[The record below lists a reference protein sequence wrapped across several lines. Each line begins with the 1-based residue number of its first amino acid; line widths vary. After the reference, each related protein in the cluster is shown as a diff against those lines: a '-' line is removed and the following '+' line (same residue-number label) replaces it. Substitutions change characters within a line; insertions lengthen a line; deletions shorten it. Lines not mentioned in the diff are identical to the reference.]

1 LGAWCLCLH
10 RNKVVFDG
18 VSPSIIGI
26 KAIFWMKLNSG
37 GLPVLGILR
46 LWFLVLEFLGQGFFW
61 VISEEQVCV
70 VCWHFL
76 LFGLLLRAAVS
87 RRIYGGCSFVR
98 SRSWWFCVL
107 PILALYFGPFW
118 TVFFSKFNDAQLSC
132 AFKKKIPYY
141 SCEGPNRS

>member
-1 LGAWCLCLH
+1 
-10 RNKVVFDG
+10 VVFDG

-26 KAIFWMKLNSG
+26 KAFFFMKLSSR

-76 LFGLLLRAAVS
+76 LFPGAYMEAAVLCAA
-87 RRIYGGCSFVR
+87 GVGDFV
-98 SRSWWFCVL
+98 FCVL

-118 TVFFSKFNDAQLSC
+118 TVFFS
-132 AFKKKIPYY
+132 
-141 SCEGPNRS
+141 